1 MNINQLVKWINGHDI
16 GVSPVV
22 LRVDGDRLVVQTR
35 EYLLPGTDSSRVV
48 QEDIPATLQAAR
60 DWLGY

>member
-1 MNINQLVKWINGHDI
+1 MNTEALVKWINGHDI
-16 GVSPVV
+16 GVNPVV
-22 LRVDGDRLVVQTR
+22 LRVDGDRLVVQTV
-35 EYLLPGTDSSRVV
+35 EYMFPGSDSARIV